1 MSLFGTPNIDDM
13 KAHWV
18 EVEKNKNNL
27 DEIEKIYFRLLSV
40 LFLTAF

>member
-27 DEIEKIYFRLLSV
+27 DEIEKIYIFGYLVCLH
-40 LFLTAF
+40 F